1 MKKRGLFA
9 ILFGMAVLS
18 FGLFNSCDI
27 DIGLGSAVDVE
38 PPTLFIEN
46 PPASKIIRDA
56 FPING
61 TYKDDGT
68 ISAITVEL
76 TNTETQVKYPK
87 IDGTWGKENTW
98 SATVDP
104 IKLKIPDG
112 KYEATITISDNGGH
126 HSTSTRSFIIDNTAP
141 VVVLSR
147 PASDASETD
156 LNKIESYGQ
165 YLTLEGQAAD
175 DNDIE
180 KIVIKFYSKDD
191 PDKAPIIKEIT
202 SIPPTIS
209 LDVAKFLDENDP
221 TYTDLYGTD
230 KNAGE
235 KYYYCTISAFDGA
248 KRYPAKGDEKA
259 DDDYGNEE
267 SSYILWTDW
276 EKFQSEYSKTT
287 GSSSKIK
294 LPELYSIK
302 AGKSETTQERSV
314 SEKTLISD
322 FFEKAIS
329 RGSFKLNPLNNPSY
343 SISGLDIG
351 LANDVE
357 NERPLTVQLSKGLDG
372 LSLDTDNMKVYLI
385 PLTIEDDGTETRGKK
400 IYPQQ
405 STYEKK
411 GDGQFITVIQ
421 KDNVKDSDGNDTSL
435 VYGTTY
441 VIGVDGEDIEGNK
454 IVPSFDGKE
463 FFIRFKAKNVAPG
476 LTIDE
481 PVASTSYLKKGD
493 KLLIKGT
500 TSVPDGYP
508 TVSITCKKGAETT
521 ATTIYTHKVKESD
534 KLKVEGGLIYY
545 NWQFEVPT
553 SGSANEFF
561 FDQGDENSDDDASD
575 QYVFDITSDLD
586 NMPTSRTKTIIYDL
600 YGPTISIDT
609 MLPTAEK
616 YNALGEKQAGD
627 YLNGDVTMKVAI
639 LDDYDSVN
647 TEIKDSN
654 NDKRPYFIITDETGT
669 PISFRVGSESVKS
682 IKHYITTPAKQQ
694 FKIKT
699 EDIASGTDIKNIK
712 VQIFAEDR
720 AGNKGVDIDDKTKTY
735 YERSYTVDQ
744 STDIPWI
751 LPKNSATTDLTYTKD
766 QAQDLSNTEVN
777 VYFANQTV
785 MYKMIDDDGLAY
797 AKYQVISESKNGTNE
812 TKKEGTIDTKGA
824 SEYQLDVTMPDE
836 PGTYKVY
843 LETKDINTLDGTG
856 SEPKTT
862 SKTFYIR
869 ITASAPTIQEITL
882 LSTIFK
888 GSDVIT
894 PAVNIKSDQL
904 PFVLQ
909 RVVKDAAGNEIE
921 ALTKTFDKNTEGYSE
936 LGNQNPNVTDSITI
950 SDGISET
957 STYKSGDYKVI
968 YKVKDKNSR
977 WSEEYEKDFTV
988 DLIPPVISEVKVAD
1002 VLYVPA
1008 TWNNSKTLALQVQAS
1023 DEHIS
1028 TVEYSLN
1035 NSTYTALSHEN
1046 AASAYTGT
1054 AVFNN
1059 EGATNTLYI
1068 RAKDTAGNITYFDGT
1083 TADGTQTLSSVNV
1096 KIDTSV
1102 PNLSAKFFQK
1112 GTETPVAKENSIY
1125 VKDNTKL
1132 TVYGNYEDALSGAAE
1147 LSLTLPA
1154 INESA
1159 PTVKYST
1166 TAIGDT
1172 VASIP
1177 AATEYKLYSEI
1188 ADKASIKSWK
1198 AEFTPKASG
1207 EFYIQGSDLVST
1219 ENKNTT
1225 AKNKVFDI
1233 NYDKDSPEFEL
1244 SIFKGSDGK
1253 EVYYN
1258 STKKK
1263 YYVNNTNK
1271 TFELTGTSS
1280 DNIGVES
1287 VTLKI
1292 SENGTTNQL
1301 NPSRATDSTLGRW
1314 KFTGIN
1320 MQTWTGTGATAVI
1333 TVTDKAGNSDS
1344 LTLDIVFD
1352 TTKPVATHNTDDS
1365 GKDLYFRIGDY
1376 KNDGGDPDVGGKYS
1390 SGTYANSTS
1399 LLVRGNFDDEE
1410 NGSGINQYYY
1420 RVYSSAPTKVGDDL
1434 ISDVVTDNT
1443 KAIFNPSAP
1452 ETKSVDFN
1460 VNSTNK
1466 ATWDAI
1472 IADVENNT
1480 DQVIDVGPKS
1490 GTDYYQYRRNIVTN
1504 YKTTISSLSEGTN
1517 YVVIVAEDNAG
1528 NRNVDT
1534 VTYSLN
1540 VDTTVPK
1547 VTKIEG
1553 DSTTINTNVT
1563 LTVTME
1569 EEHPDTPE
1577 VVIKKDGI
1585 ALTQKA
1591 TVSTPTLTADGSKYT
1606 SSVTIPFSSTAI
1618 LDGTYTIEVRA
1629 KDKAKN
1635 LSDPVT
1641 KTIIKDTTEPV
1652 IEITK
1657 PDGESSTYIKDN
1669 NYKFEG
1675 KITELNEIGTA
1686 TAALYKVGETT
1697 AKQTATLTPKRTNG
1711 SDTEWTWSWQVYGLE
1726 ASDYFVKINA
1736 QDLAGN
1742 SAVEQPSD
1750 PIKLDNTAPIVK
1762 VTATG
1767 LKDTDYHTATTLT
1780 SKATYY
1786 AGQSYEITVEVDD
1799 VNFDYDDE
1807 ICVSE
1812 NTVTSKKGTT
1822 ANTDFSVSKVSAK
1835 SFKITPTYNSTD
1847 INGDGTY
1854 EFTIS
1859 VKDKAGNESDPVII
1873 KVQRDIT
1880 PPEVKIQSPSE
1891 PEDGKINVIKGES
1904 YSFRISAKDG
1914 SGVGVANL
1922 AYAFS
1927 QKSDVPLDTEWVPD
1941 NEFTDGEKII
1951 EMLLKSTKT
1960 PESGKLCEGNW
1971 YLYAKSADKSGNA
1984 TTTLAKRA
1992 FSVDL
1997 NNPSIS
2003 VEGLVKDKTNILSDE
2018 VGEAGYEL
2026 KATVSDTNAVAT
2038 SDELIVKVD
2047 NEQIYKTNEGKWI
2060 IANGDDDGELKAN
2073 NSIKVELIAT
2083 DIVGNKTIETYYLYN
2098 DTLKPT
2104 LEITA
2109 PVEAEAVGSPTSSAI
2124 TIKGTA
2130 SDDGYGVEK
2139 VEYVLYSGDVD
2150 ETTQNPSIIKSGNE
2164 EVNSTNFPLEKKG
2177 EQWKIAASTGMPLG
2191 DDEGQMTL
2199 AVTVTENKNDTHG
2212 GRTTTV
2218 YRPFYFDKANPNL
2231 DENGIGPAGKTTNG
2245 GTEKKFSLSGTS
2257 SDSNALESVTIKWKV
2272 DNKDKSIT
2280 LTPTEAQKKSMSWS
2294 QEFVVGKTNNTAENY
2309 VADGTNEFTIIA
2321 KDISGKEK
2329 QLTRTVIV
2337 DTVAPTCGT
2346 LSITSTGKPVGTGDT
2361 AKTWYKTSFIDI
2373 KLENVK
2379 DEGGTG
2385 ISKVEYTTES
2395 GTNAKWYPMSG
2406 SGTTYTAT
2414 VNCTSQGKNTIRVK
2428 VTDAAGTTGNEKDA
2442 GTLTAYIDT
2451 NAPTLG
2457 TSRVKYLKNS
2467 FEPVSELLL
2476 NGKESYQ
2483 LQITA
2488 SDAGDNTAA
2497 NNSGVA
2503 SVTYFYEEEDNNIV
2517 VSSPDD
2523 DGYWVIEVPVGI
2535 DPEEAAEEETEP
2547 VNGINKYD
2555 SSRTNA
2561 IYAIIK
2567 DIAGNEV
2574 KERILT
2580 VTKDTAKPSVDFK
2593 SVTTPGS
2600 TTKVN
2605 GVDVDDVNGTIT
2617 ISGSASDTNK
2627 LDTVVLKYQKAGATT
2642 WTDLVQKSDST
2653 ANNWTAE
2660 LNTSGLENNTKYTL
2674 KAIATDAAGNT
2685 KEVTKDIYVNQD
2697 TDRPVINL
2705 TNIDLNVATFG
2716 NNEIYGNVSDDDGLP
2731 ASVSY
2736 YIGNSEP
2743 DENTTWIPPAE
2754 KSNFTYTNGSFKLK
2768 LDDGSQNIWFKVND
2782 GTNDFV
2788 SSSET
2793 SYTNETSKKIL
2804 KSVKVVDSQSHQFGY
2819 LPESGKDITASVIN
2833 TTIDT
2838 TQPFITKLEWA
2849 YPVTTGTPEWKSI
2862 NSKATAGGTGSKTN
2876 INIHVYAYDINGV
2889 DTVKLMVPKNASDKS
2904 TVSGYS
2910 TAEEDADENYYIYNF
2925 TEKKTST
2932 YKDED
2937 SNITYIEWTSAISAT
2952 GMESGIRECK
2962 LEVFDGEKTTKETVS
2977 LTIDNTP
2984 ADFEITNY
2992 TDNQTVYGIKD
3003 IEVQG
3008 MVTANDMAYVYYYL
3022 TKGTV
3027 TSADEAIAEI
3037 GNNWKTIK
3045 FENSKLNSVIKFDG
3059 DTNATDVTH
3068 ELRLRDWLA
3077 TLYEIDDIDNHNDT
3091 ETLKLW
3097 TYAVDTMENS
3107 SELRSL
3113 SLNVIPNGDKPV
3125 VKITYPDEGLK
3136 LGGTIRFA
3144 GETTIETSTVDK
3156 VYAQILVP
3164 EATAS
3169 NWESKL
3175 NDWLTKHNSAYA
3187 AGGSEQVYTVVDIDT
3202 NTRGIAV
3209 SGTPT
3214 SWNFAINSRGELEED
3229 VEANEEPPSFTLNF
3243 IAKSASGKLSDIAS
3257 RTIQIDKNAPSIGVD
3272 IPLQLV
3278 KFNSLAETVPDI
3290 FADSNISA
3298 RVTYTE
3304 DMWISGEWYLIGDV
3318 KDSNGV
3324 KELTWKDGTGTTA
3337 TTYTLVER
3345 DDTRNTGTIKTVT
3358 NTMVK
3363 KSTQHSTPVENSDP
3377 IVAYD
3382 YKFAIKIGSTS
3393 GFGTISYAI
3402 SAVDATA
3409 QNNRVDR
3416 TIKVNYD
3423 CTAPAFKATVS
3434 SADDA
3439 AELSATGNKVQN
3451 SSGMYSVYGTFD
3463 EEGKQSGFA
3472 RIAMYFTRT
3481 IGSTTNVIDPMVA
3494 KGTTNKKDN
3503 YYAISNTELSLGAD
3517 GIYWKA
3523 LSGGSTADNKITIS
3537 NIPAW
3542 VRKGGICKVD
3552 GVIYKIKT
3560 VTTSDLTVDGTL
3572 TTGSGKTVYVTP
3584 ALVIDN
3590 LSSESKKQGQTYN
3603 GLYNKD
3609 AEDTNVI
3616 SGGDGD
3622 WLIEGVS
3629 QQSSSYPWTA
3639 SLNSQNMLD
3648 GPVTIHFVAFD
3659 KAGNATEKSYSGNV
3673 ANNAPRLAGVTVWT
3687 DYNGNGKG
3695 WRNTGDH
3702 AADYEDETKSRY
3714 YSRVRPTIAGKAT
3727 DRSNAVTSRLIV
3739 SGNQNDAEGIAAA
3752 SSTAFMKVTDTV
3764 KFIPEIVGGNGALY
3778 YEYKIGKQSAFTVDT
3793 TTKEIT
3799 KFEESTTAGSKT
3811 KKSSAKAAITKDDG
3825 TTSVSGTDDGQDVP
3839 TATDSNSVTYV
3850 NGNTDSVITFDG
3862 ATILGALDNST
3873 SDDPTWFDVV
3883 ISDSTEGDTKLSC
3896 EMQIA
3901 LQINYTDETSPVVKI
3916 RPFYWNSKT
3925 NNSVIWATNGNPEGH
3940 IELEG
3945 DLPTSFA
3952 AETGVN
3958 DRDPKVSGKIKLEG
3972 YAYDDIKLKE
3982 LYVKFDNHTKLNA
3995 DNFKVADYT
4004 PSQQTKW
4011 TAVTHNTNDGWDFSA
4026 EDVYCNGN
4034 GHLVHWTLT
4043 IDTAARTTVAATDQA
4058 VVVYAK
4064 DDRGGHD
4071 SVHGSTT
4078 AQTSLTTN
4086 RWGDVKTDE
4095 NAWTNYYEDFYY
4107 NTKVSDSTPDTALV
4121 YKGPDSYIWKNV
4133 KDQGNAKTIYYT
4145 DFYCGTNATDTTSD
4159 NTVVYKDTLSYRYQ
4173 MDIVPYVTEI
4183 VTHLSPYSVSN
4194 PSVYARTA
4202 LGNYPVYEG
4211 ETIQFKGFN
4220 IGNNVAKVTVPGM
4233 NETTLTNGTV
4243 NNESGQP
4250 NTITLTTGTGRGARS
4265 GNITLKVNNISAL
4278 NNTNNDDA
4286 KGKYSGA
4293 ISDLNYANGYNRQPN
4308 GINNNILND
4317 DISLDVWQFLNAV
4330 EPRNGKSDNPTM
4342 KISSKGRIGI
4352 SFSNA
4357 VVYFSAPFI
4366 DFKDAQALNN
4376 IKSQTAIAQNYGWF
4390 TNNTFCFD
4398 PYGYPYAAAQ
4408 SPDTDN
4414 SVGAAYLQLFSR
4426 KAGKPID
4433 GYWDANSYVWR
4444 DGMGLNENYQK
4455 IPNSSRIEAICIP
4468 INKDEND
4475 WTTDIDRTQSI
4486 AMTATMPNPSAAPS
4500 ATNKVTIH
4508 MAYWD
4513 NLTKQIRY
4521 RQGKVGENPGDFGY
4535 TGSVTSNGSGR
4546 DKYYTGGTA
4555 NDSMLDVQGCLSG
4568 GDLEGDRYEH
4578 CYDSV
4583 SSNSNNR
4590 VSGQHIYRVA
4600 GTSLGSDYADAYQ
4613 VTTAKQGGKYVD
4625 IGVLPTTA
4633 TSEKPTVV
4641 LCWYDGQAKRLVVSY
4656 DTPSDDDTAKQ
4667 NGMHTGNWQ
4676 TNAQYIGTKGGM
4688 YCRMAIDGD
4697 DGIHIAH
4704 YDYLGADLLYTY
4716 IPSVNSVPQIS
4727 SATTYVIDSY
4737 LSVGTWCTIDVAKEL
4752 KAGSTTEYNYVPQ
4765 IGYFAPASE
4774 DSTAAARIAKAA
4786 KFDANGRPL
4795 FAGVENDKF
4804 TGAWEISIIPT
4815 QSIPIIDRVN
4825 VGMYKDTDG
4834 VLQAIPKKANNATDR
4849 ISVST
4854 VSKPGYPVSDS
4865 TTVYGNGTTNPA
4877 VVYCLDDGPVE
4888 LAQKK

>member
-1 MKKRGLFA
+1 MKKRGLLA
-9 ILFGMAVLS
+9 LLFGMAVMS
-18 FGLFNSCDI
+18 FTILNSCDI
-27 DIGLGSAVDVE
+27 DIGLGSAVDTE
-38 PPTLFIEN
+38 PPTLTIEN

-56 FPING
+56 FPICG
-61 TYKDDGT
+61 TFSDDGS
-68 ISAITVEL
+68 ISAITVVL
-76 TNTETQVKYPK
+76 TNTETQQEYPK

-98 SATVDP
+98 SAVVDP
-104 IKLKIPDG
+104 VKSKIPDG
-112 KYEATITISDNGGH
+112 KYEAKITISDNGGH
-126 HSTSTRSFIIDNTAP
+126 HSVSTRSFVIDNTAP
-141 VVVLSR
+141 VVILSR
-147 PASDASETD
+147 PASAENESDT
-156 LNKIESYGQ
+156 NKIESYGQ
-165 YLTLEGQAAD
+165 YITLEGQAAD
-175 DNDIE
+175 DNEIE
-180 KIVIKFYSKDD
+180 KIVIKFYSKAD
-191 PDKAPIIKEIT
+191 PDKAPIVKEIT

-209 LDVAKFLDENDP
+209 LDVAKFMDENDS
-221 TYTDLYGTD
+221 TYTDLYGEAKD
-230 KNAGE
+230 AGE
-235 KYYYCTISAFDGA
+235 KEYYCTISAFDGA

-267 SSYILWTDW
+267 STYILWTDW
-276 EKFQSEYSKTT
+276 EKFQKDYSNTT
-287 GSSSKIK
+287 GSTSKIK
-294 LPELYSIK
+294 VPDLYSIK
-302 AGKSETTQERSV
+302 AGKSTGTQERSV

-322 FFEKAIS
+322 FFHKAIS
-329 RGSFKLNPLNNPSY
+329 RGIFKLNPLNNPSY

-351 LANDVE
+351 VANDVE
-357 NERPLTVQLSKGLDG
+357 NERSLTIQLSKGLDG
-372 LSLDTDNMKVYLI
+372 ISLDSDNMKVYLI
-385 PLTIEDDGTETRGKK
+385 PITIEDDGTETRGNK

-405 STYEKK
+405 SKYERK
-411 GDGQFITVIQ
+411 GDGQFLTVIQ
-421 KDNVKDSDGNDTSL
+421 KDNVKDADGKDTSL

-441 VIGVDGEDIEGNK
+441 VIGVDGADTENNK

-481 PVASTSYLKKGD
+481 PLASTSYLKKGD
-493 KLLIKGT
+493 TLLIKGT

-508 TVSITCKKGAETT
+508 TVSITCKKGEETIGK
-521 ATTIYTHKVKESD
+521 TIYTHKVKDSD
-534 KLKVEGGLIYY
+534 KQKIEGGLIYY
-545 NWQFEVPT
+545 NWEFEVPT
-553 SGSANEFF
+553 SGTADEFF
-561 FDQGDENSDDDASD
+561 FDQGDPDSEEDASD

-586 NMPTSRTKTIIYDL
+586 SMPTSRTKTIIYDL

-616 YNALGEKQAGD
+616 YNALGDKQAGD
-627 YLNGDVTMKVAI
+627 YLNGDVTMKVSI

-647 TEIKDSN
+647 TDIKDSN
-654 NDKRPYFIITDETGT
+654 NDKRPYYIITDENETEI
-669 PISFRVGSESVKS
+669 PFRVGTESVKS

-699 EDIASGTDIKNIK
+699 EDIASGTDVKNIK
-712 VQIFAEDR
+712 VKIFAEDR
-720 AGNKGVDIDDKTKTY
+720 AGNKGVDIDDRTKKY

-751 LPKNSATTDLTYTKD
+751 LPKNSATTDLTYTKE

-797 AKYQVISESKNGTNE
+797 AKYQVTKVTDDSEVKA
-812 TKKEGTIDTKGA
+812 GTIDTKGA
-824 SEYQLDVTMPDE
+824 SEYQLEVTMPDV

-843 LETKDINTLDGTG
+843 LETKDTNTLVDTG

-862 SKTFYIR
+862 SKSFYIR
-869 ITASAPTIQEITL
+869 VTAAAPTIQEITL

-888 GSDVIT
+888 GSDLIT
-894 PAVNIKSDQL
+894 PTIKISSDQV

-909 RVVKDAAGNEIE
+909 RIVKDADGNEIT
-921 ALTKTFDKNTEGYSE
+921 ALSKTIDKNEKSVLETESPE
-936 LGNQNPNVTDSITI
+936 VVDSILI
-950 SDGISET
+950 SDGISST
-957 STYKSGDYKVI
+957 STYKSGNYTI
-968 YKVKDKNSR
+968 YYKVKDKNSR
-977 WSEEYEKDFTV
+977 WSEEYKKNFTV

-1002 VLYVPA
+1002 VLYAGA

-1083 TADGTQTLSSVNV
+1083 TAGGTQTLSSVNV

-1147 LSLTLPA
+1147 LSLTLPS

-1320 MQTWTGTGATAVI
+1320 MQSWTGTGATAVI

-1344 LTLDIVFD
+1344 TTLNIVFD

-1376 KNDGGDPDVGGKYS
+1376 KNDGGDLDVGGKYS
-1390 SGTYANSTS
+1390 SGTFANSTS
-1399 LLVRGNFDDEE
+1399 LLVRGNFADEE

-1420 RVYSSAPTKVGDDL
+1420 RVYSSAPTKVGDEL
-1434 ISDVVTDNT
+1434 ISDVVDSNT
-1443 KAIFNPSAP
+1443 KGTFKPSDAP
-1452 ETKSVDFN
+1452 ETKRVDFN
-1460 VNSTNK
+1460 VTSTNK

-1472 IADVENNT
+1472 IDDAENNT
-1480 DQVIDVGPKS
+1480 EQVIYVGPKS
-1490 GTDYYQYRRNIVTN
+1490 GTTYYQYRRKIVTN

-1553 DSTTINTNVT
+1553 DSITINTDVV

-1569 EEHPDTPE
+1569 DGHLDSPE
-1577 VVIKKDGI
+1577 VVIKKGETEI
-1585 ALTQKA
+1585 AQKA
-1591 TVSTPTLTADGSKYT
+1591 TVGTVTASGTCDI
-1606 SSVTIPFSSTAI
+1606 TIPFSSSEI
-1618 LDGTYTIEVRA
+1618 PEGTYTIEVRA
-1629 KDKAKN
+1629 KDEARN
-1635 LSDPVT
+1635 LSDPAT
-1641 KTIIKDTTEPV
+1641 KTIIKDTTPPV

-1657 PDGESSTYIKDN
+1657 PAGESSTYIKDN

-1686 TAALYKVGETT
+1686 TADLYKVGETT

-1711 SDTEWTWSWQVYGLE
+1711 SNTEWTWSWQVYGLE

-1767 LKDTDYHTATTLT
+1767 LKDTDYQTATTLT

-1927 QKSDVPLDTEWVPD
+1927 QNSDAPADNEWVSD
-1941 NEFTDGEKII
+1941 NKFTDGEKII
-1951 EMLLKSTKT
+1951 EMPLV
-1960 PESGKLCEGNW
+1960 SGKIDTTDEDGNPALHEGNW

-1984 TTTLAKRA
+1984 TTTLAKRE
-1992 FSVDL
+1992 FTVDL

-2038 SDELIVKVD
+2038 SNKLVVKVD
-2047 NEQIYKTNEGKWI
+2047 EKQISENSGKWI
-2060 IANGDDDGELKAN
+2060 IKNGELKAN

-2083 DIVGNKTIETYYLYN
+2083 DIVGNKTTETYYLYN
-2098 DTLKPT
+2098 DTLAPT
-2104 LEITA
+2104 LEVTA

-2150 ETTQNPSIIKSGNE
+2150 KNTPNPSIIKSDNK

-2199 AVTVTENKNDTHG
+2199 AVTVTENKNGTHG

-2218 YRPFYFDKANPNL
+2218 YRPFYYDKANPNL

-2294 QEFVVGKTNNTAENY
+2294 QDFAVGLSNQSKTNY

-2346 LSITSTGKPVGTGDT
+2346 LSITSTGKTVGTGTD
-2361 AKTWYKTSFIDI
+2361 AKTWYNTSFINI
-2373 KLENVK
+2373 QLENVK
-2379 DEGGTG
+2379 DENGTG
-2385 ISKVEYTTES
+2385 ISKVEYTTETGDS
-2395 GTNAKWYPMSG
+2395 AKWYPMSG

-2414 VNCTSQGKNTIRVK
+2414 VNCTSQGLNSIRVK
-2428 VTDAAGTTGNEKDA
+2428 VTDAAGTTGNETAA
-2442 GTLTAYIDT
+2442 GTKDVYIDT

-2457 TSRVKYLKNS
+2457 TSKVKYLTGD
-2467 FEPVSELLL
+2467 FAAVSELLI
-2476 NGKESYQ
+2476 NGKNSYQ
-2483 LQITA
+2483 LQIEA
-2488 SDAGDNTAA
+2488 SDAA

-2503 SVTYFYEEEDNNIV
+2503 SVTYFYGNDSNNIPV
-2517 VSSPDD
+2517 TTPDAN
-2523 DGYWVIEVPVGI
+2523 GKWNITVPVG
-2535 DPEEAAEEETEP
+2535 DDTVNPP

-2555 SSRTNA
+2555 STKTNA

-2567 DIAGNEV
+2567 DNAGNEV

-2580 VTKDTAKPSVDFK
+2580 VTKDTTPPSVEFK

-2600 TTKVN
+2600 KTKVN

-2627 LDTVVLKYQKAGATT
+2627 LDTVVLKYQKAGDGDTT

-2660 LNTSGLENNTKYTL
+2660 LNTSGLDNNKKYTL

-2697 TDRPVINL
+2697 TDRPVITL
-2705 TNIDLNVATFG
+2705 TNIDLTVATFG
-2716 NNEIYGNVSDDDGLP
+2716 NNEIYGNVSDDDGVP
-2731 ASVSY
+2731 ASISY
-2736 YIGNSEP
+2736 YIGNDEP
-2743 DENTTWIPPAE
+2743 DKNTTWTPPAAN
-2754 KSNFTYTNGSFKLK
+2754 SNFTYTSGSFKLK
-2768 LDDGSQNIWFKVND
+2768 LADGSQKIWFKVND

-2793 SYTNETSKKIL
+2793 SYTNETSEKIL
-2804 KSVKVVDSQSHQFGY
+2804 KSVKVVDSQSNEFGY
-2819 LPESGKDITASVIN
+2819 LPKSGETSITASVIN
-2833 TTIDT
+2833 TTVDT
-2838 TQPFITKLEWA
+2838 TAPYITKLEWA
-2849 YPVTTGTPEWKSI
+2849 YPEATGTPVWQSI
-2862 NSKATAGGTGSKTN
+2862 NSKPTAGGTGSKTN

-2889 DTVKLMVPKNASDKS
+2889 DTVKLMVPKNSSDKS

-2910 TAEEDADENYYIYNF
+2910 TKEEDLDEKYYIYNF
-2925 TEKKTST
+2925 TKDETST
-2932 YKDED
+2932 YDDED
-2937 SNITYIEWTSAISAT
+2937 SNITYIKWTSPAIIAT

-2962 LEVFDGEKTTKETVS
+2962 LQVFDGEKTTQETVS
-2977 LTIDNTP
+2977 LTIDNSP

-2992 TDNQTVYGIKD
+2992 ADNQTVYGIKD

-3008 MVTANDMAYVYYYL
+3008 MVTANDMAHVYYCL
-3022 TKGTV
+3022 TKGDIT
-3027 TSADEAIAEI
+3027 TAPAA
-3037 GNNWKTIK
+3037 GNSWKTIK
-3045 FENSKLNSVIKFDG
+3045 FENSRLNSVIKFDG

-3068 ELRLRDWLA
+3068 EIRLRDWLK

-3091 ETLKLW
+3091 EKLKLW
-3097 TYAVDTMENS
+3097 TYVVDTMENS
-3107 SELRSL
+3107 SEPKALT
-3113 SLNVIPNGDKPV
+3113 LNVIPNGDKPV
-3125 VKITYPDEGLK
+3125 VKIIYPGEGLK
-3136 LGGTIRFA
+3136 LGGTIRFS
-3144 GETTIETSTVDK
+3144 GETTIETSSVDK
-3156 VYAQILVP
+3156 VYAQIIVP
-3164 EATAS
+3164 DSIDNS
-3169 NWESKL
+3169 NDDWVTKL
-3175 NDWLTKHNSAYA
+3175 DKLISDAKNKST
-3187 AGGSEQVYTVVDIDT
+3187 GSEPYYKVVNIDS
-3202 NTRGIAV
+3202 NTKGIEV

-3214 SWNFAINSRGELEED
+3214 SWNFAINSHHELEKD
-3229 VEANEEPPSFTLNF
+3229 NATPNYTVNF
-3243 IAKSASGKLSDIAS
+3243 IAKSATNKLSDTMT
-3257 RTIQIDKNAPSIGVD
+3257 RTIQIDKNAPSLGD
-3272 IPLQLV
+3272 LQLV
-3278 KFNSLAETVPDI
+3278 KLKDESADNK
-3290 FADSNISA
+3290 FADINIDK
-3298 RVTYTE
+3298 RIPYTE
-3304 DMWISGEWYLIGDV
+3304 DMWISGQWYLLGSVTDG
-3318 KDSNGV
+3318 NGV
-3324 KELTWKDGTGTTA
+3324 QELLWHDGSTSH
-3337 TTYTLVER
+3337 TLVEGNN
-3345 DDTRNTGTIKTVT
+3345 TTNTGTIKDSAK
-3358 NTMVK
+3358 VK
-3363 KSTQHSTPVENSDP
+3363 TLGAAHSTDYPDP
-3377 IVAYD
+3377 EYPDDETKKITITAYD
-3382 YKFAIKIGSTS
+3382 YEFFIPIGATS
-3393 GFGTISYAI
+3393 GYGAISYSL
-3402 SAVDATA
+3402 SAVDAT
-3409 QNNRVDR
+3409 NERNSVSR

-3423 CTAPAFKATVS
+3423 CTAPEFKATVS
-3434 SADDA
+3434 SSDDA
-3439 AELSATGNKVQN
+3439 AELSATGNKIQN

-3609 AEDTNVI
+3609 ADDTTVI

-3629 QQSSSYPWTA
+3629 QQGSSYPWTA

-3714 YSRVRPTIAGKAT
+3714 YSRVHPTIAGKAT
-3727 DRSNAVTSRLIV
+3727 DRSNDVTSKLIV

-3764 KFIPEIVGGNGALY
+3764 KFIPEIVGGNGALN
-3778 YEYKIGKQSAFTVDT
+3778 YEYKIGKKAAFTVNA
-3793 TTKEIT
+3793 TTKEVT
-3799 KFEESTTAGSKT
+3799 GFTPNTTAGSKAMQ
-3811 KKSSAKAAITKDDG
+3811 SSDKAAITKDDG
-3825 TTSVSGTDDGQDVP
+3825 TAVSGTDDGQDVP

-3901 LQINYTDETSPVVKI
+3901 LQINYKDETPPDVKI
-3916 RPFYWNSKT
+3916 RPFYWNGLSD
-3925 NNSVIWATNGNPEGH
+3925 NSVYTTRTSVTSVADLEGH
-3940 IELEG
+3940 IELED
-3945 DLPTSFA
+3945 DLPNTFKDDD
-3952 AETGVN
+3952 ETIGID
-3958 DRDPKVSGKIKLEG
+3958 DRDPKVSGKIKVEG

-3982 LYVKFDNHTKLNA
+3982 IWVQFAGHSKLNTA
-3995 DNFKVADYT
+3995 KKVASYT
-4004 PSQQTKW
+4004 PSATTKW
-4011 TAVTHNTNDGWDFSA
+4011 SVPTGTSHVLGTDGWDFTA
-4026 EDVYCNGN
+4026 QDVYCNSN
-4034 GHLVHWTLT
+4034 GHMVYWRLIL
-4043 IDTAARTTVAATDQA
+4043 DTEKLDNIVGLDKAL
-4058 VVVYAK
+4058 VVYAD
-4064 DDRGGHD
+4064 DDRGTVDMTHTGTTQTDFDYYHWSEVKD
-4071 SVHGSTT
+4071 ENNASTT
-4078 AQTSLTTN
+4078 
-4086 RWGDVKTDE
+4086 
-4095 NAWTNYYEDFYY
+4095 
-4107 NTKVSDSTPDTALV
+4107 
-4121 YKGPDSYIWKNV
+4121 
-4133 KDQGNAKTIYYT
+4133 YYT
-4145 DFYCGTNATDTTSD
+4145 DFYCFTPVTNLTSD
-4159 NTVVYKDTLSYRYQ
+4159 STIVYKKSDLEKMSYYYK
-4173 MDIVPYVTEI
+4173 MDVVPYITGVQTRLAKMNRPNPTIYSRTARGHYPIASDETATGSVTLEGFNLSTSGTVDISSEI
-4183 VTHLSPYSVSN
+4183 GSKNSGPYS
-4194 PSVYARTA
+4194 Y
-4202 LGNYPVYEG
+4202 
-4211 ETIQFKGFN
+4211 
-4220 IGNNVAKVTVPGM
+4220 TVG
-4233 NETTLTNGTV
+4233 
-4243 NNESGQP
+4243 
-4250 NTITLTTGTGRGARS
+4250 TGTDAVES
-4265 GNITLKVNNISAL
+4265 FNNKNNNDACGSYILSTDPADEKSNAL
-4278 NNTNNDDA
+4278 NQ
-4286 KGKYSGA
+4286 
-4293 ISDLNYANGYNRQPN
+4293 YNRQPN
-4308 GINNNILND
+4308 TTTNLKLTDDVYFDMWEINNRA
-4317 DISLDVWQFLNAV
+4317 AV
-4330 EPRNGKSDNPTM
+4330 SKGALKEPMM
-4342 KISSKGRIGI
+4342 KINPKNNMVGFGFVNDIDSVSFPTDTLSYTIMQKNNKDYVGTTFAYDSNGHAHTISIGL
-4352 SFSNA
+4352 
-4357 VVYFSAPFI
+4357 
-4366 DFKDAQALNN
+4366 DAQAHTGIAGRMNYIN
-4376 IKSQTAIAQNYGWF
+4376 SRWVTGSSGGVRQWDKRYAIALESIGIPAGVSVKGHIIPYTEGSSLGRIDIERFPNPAITIANHT
-4390 TNNTFCFD
+4390 TNNTDVPTVYIMYYDAEHDQIRFR
-4398 PYGYPYAAAQ
+4398 YGEVTNTGANRTNTQYGLLNDSKCEYYIH
-4408 SPDTDN
+4408 S
-4414 SVGAAYLQLFSR
+4414 SVNNPTNNGNNNKQ
-4426 KAGKPID
+4426 
-4433 GYWDANSYVWR
+4433 
-4444 DGMGLNENYQK
+4444 
-4455 IPNSSRIEAICIP
+4455 IPNADNNTNTGNDYNNHGMFEASKDYYALVAGNYYKQRNDGKTGNVTEGANP
-4468 INKDEND
+4468 IISTGNKGSKYYAMDVYAGNAIEND
-4475 WTTDIDRTQSI
+4475 KVVMIWYDN
-4486 AMTATMPNPSAAPS
+4486 TA
-4500 ATNKVTIH
+4500 NKL
-4508 MAYWD
+4508 MYMYRE
-4513 NLTKQIRY
+4513 NLTAAGDNTDASVNGVTGKWSKPKAIFEKMLQDCTIKVDP
-4521 RQGKVGENPGDFGY
+4521 QG
-4535 TGSVTSNGSGR
+4535 
-4546 DKYYTGGTA
+4546 
-4555 NDSMLDVQGCLSG
+4555 
-4568 GDLEGDRYEH
+4568 
-4578 CYDSV
+4578 
-4583 SSNSNNR
+4583 
-4590 VSGQHIYRVA
+4590 
-4600 GTSLGSDYADAYQ
+4600 
-4613 VTTAKQGGKYVD
+4613 
-4625 IGVLPTTA
+4625 
-4633 TSEKPTVV
+4633 
-4641 LCWYDGQAKRLVVSY
+4641 
-4656 DTPSDDDTAKQ
+4656 
-4667 NGMHTGNWQ
+4667 
-4676 TNAQYIGTKGGM
+4676 
-4688 YCRMAIDGD
+4688 
-4697 DGIHIAH
+4697 GIHIAA
-4704 YDYLGADLLYTY
+4704 YDQTDADLLYAYLPTY
-4716 IPSVNSVPQIS
+4716 NHLDTEGNKPYTSIVDAYSQVGKYI
-4727 SATTYVIDSY
+4727 VIDTVLDGTGTKVIPYISY
-4737 LSVGTWCTIDVAKEL
+4737 FTEGMSSLPKLAFIPEGIDKTSDATR
-4752 KAGSTTEYNYVPQ
+4752 KASIKDGSDSTTN
-4765 IGYFAPASE
+4765 I
-4774 DSTAAARIAKAA
+4774 
-4786 KFDANGRPL
+4786 
-4795 FAGVENDKF
+4795 F
-4804 TGAWEISIIPT
+4804 TGAWEVTLLPTKSPLQQYKVCVGAFRDENSKTTKPDAKDGTTPTVTNGVIYPNGITDLVVGYSI
-4815 QSIPIIDRVN
+4815 RE
-4825 VGMYKDTDG
+4825 
-4834 VLQAIPKKANNATDR
+4834 
-4849 ISVST
+4849 
-4854 VSKPGYPVSDS
+4854 
-4865 TTVYGNGTTNPA
+4865 NGTSYMETA
-4877 VVYCLDDGPVE
+4877 MR
-4888 LAQKK
+4888 K

>member
-1 MKKRGLFA
+1 MKKRGLLA
-9 ILFGMAVLS
+9 LLFGMAVMS
-18 FGLFNSCDI
+18 FTILNSCDI
-27 DIGLGSAVDVE
+27 DIGLGSAVDTE
-38 PPTLFIEN
+38 PPSLTIEN

-56 FPING
+56 FPICG
-61 TYKDDGT
+61 TFSDDGS
-68 ISAITVEL
+68 ISAITVVL
-76 TNTETQVKYPK
+76 TNTETQQEYPK

-98 SATVDP
+98 SAVVDP
-104 IKLKIPDG
+104 VKSKIPDG
-112 KYEATITISDNGGH
+112 KYEAKITISDNGGH
-126 HSTSTRSFIIDNTAP
+126 HSVSTRSFVIDNTAP
-141 VVVLSR
+141 VVILSR
-147 PASDASETD
+147 PASAENELDT
-156 LNKIESYGQ
+156 NKIESYGQ
-165 YLTLEGQAAD
+165 YITLEGQAAD
-175 DNDIE
+175 DNEIE
-180 KIVIKFYSKDD
+180 KIVIKFYSKAE
-191 PDKAPIIKEIT
+191 PDKAPIVKEIT

-209 LDVAKFLDENDP
+209 LDVAKFMDENDS
-221 TYTDLYGTD
+221 TYTDLYGEAKD
-230 KNAGE
+230 AGE
-235 KYYYCTISAFDGA
+235 KEYYCTISAFDGA

-267 SSYILWTDW
+267 STYILWTDW
-276 EKFQSEYSKTT
+276 EKFQKDYSNTT
-287 GSSSKIK
+287 GSTSKIK
-294 LPELYSIK
+294 VPDLYSIK
-302 AGKSETTQERSV
+302 AGKSTGTQERSV

-322 FFEKAIS
+322 FFHKAIS
-329 RGSFKLNPLNNPSY
+329 RGIFKLNPLNNPSY

-351 LANDVE
+351 VANDVE
-357 NERPLTVQLSKGLDG
+357 NERSLTIQLSKGLDG
-372 LSLDTDNMKVYLI
+372 ISLDTDNMKVYLI
-385 PLTIEDDGTETRGKK
+385 PITIEDDGTETRGNK

-405 STYEKK
+405 SKYERK
-411 GDGQFITVIQ
+411 GDGQFLTVIQ
-421 KDNVKDSDGNDTSL
+421 KDNVKDADGKDTSL

-441 VIGVDGEDIEGNK
+441 VIGVDGADTENNK

-481 PVASTSYLKKGD
+481 PLASTTYLKKGD
-493 KLLIKGT
+493 TLLIKGT

-508 TVSITCKKGAETT
+508 TVSITCKKGEETT
-521 ATTIYTHKVKESD
+521 GKTIYTHKVKDSD
-534 KLKVEGGLIYY
+534 KQKIEGGLIYY
-545 NWQFEVPT
+545 NWEFEVPT
-553 SGSANEFF
+553 SGTADEFF
-561 FDQGDENSDDDASD
+561 FDQGDPDSEEDASD

-586 NMPTSRTKTIIYDL
+586 SMPTSRTKTIIYDL

-616 YNALGEKQAGD
+616 YNALGDKQAGD
-627 YLNGDVTMKVAI
+627 YLNGDVTMKVSI

-647 TEIKDSN
+647 TDIKDSN
-654 NDKRPYFIITDETGT
+654 NDKRPYFIITDENETEI
-669 PISFRVGSESVKS
+669 PFRVGTESVKS

-699 EDIASGTDIKNIK
+699 EDIASGTDVKNIK
-712 VQIFAEDR
+712 VKIFAEDR
-720 AGNKGVDIDDKTKTY
+720 AGNKGVDIDNRTKKY

-751 LPKNSATTDLTYTKD
+751 LPKNAATTDLTYTKK

-797 AKYQVISESKNGTNE
+797 AKYQVTKVTDDSEVKA
-812 TKKEGTIDTKGA
+812 GTIDTKGA
-824 SEYQLDVTMPDE
+824 SEYQLEVTMPDV

-843 LETKDINTLDGTG
+843 LETKDTNTLVDTG

-862 SKTFYIR
+862 SKSFYIR
-869 ITASAPTIQEITL
+869 VTAAAPTIQEITL

-888 GSDVIT
+888 GSDLIT
-894 PAVNIKSDQL
+894 PTIKISSDQV

-909 RVVKDAAGNEIE
+909 RIVKDADGNEIT
-921 ALTKTFDKNTEGYSE
+921 ALAKTIDKNEKSVLETESPE
-936 LGNQNPNVTDSITI
+936 VVDSILI
-950 SDGISET
+950 SDGISST
-957 STYKSGDYKVI
+957 STYKSGNYTI
-968 YKVKDKNSR
+968 YYKVKDKNSR
-977 WSEEYEKDFTV
+977 WSEEYKKNFTV

-1002 VLYVPA
+1002 VLYAGA

-1035 NSTYTALSHEN
+1035 NSAYTALSHEN

-1083 TADGTQTLSSVNV
+1083 TAGGTQTLSSVNV

-1147 LSLTLPA
+1147 LSLTLPE
-1154 INESA
+1154 IKESA

-1233 NYDKDSPEFEL
+1233 NYDKASPEFEL

-1292 SENGTTNQL
+1292 TKNGTTTEL

-1320 MQTWTGTGATAVI
+1320 MQSWTGTGATAVI

-1344 LTLDIVFD
+1344 TTLDIVFD

-1376 KNDGGDPDVGGKYS
+1376 KNDGGDLDVGGKYS
-1390 SGTYANSTS
+1390 SGTFAKSTS
-1399 LLVRGNFDDEE
+1399 LLVRGNFADEE

-1420 RVYSSAPTKVGDDL
+1420 RVYSSAPTKVGDEL
-1434 ISDVVTDNT
+1434 ISDVVESNT
-1443 KAIFNPSAP
+1443 KGTFKPSNGP
-1452 ETKSVDFN
+1452 ETKRVDFN
-1460 VNSTNK
+1460 VTSTNK

-1472 IADVENNT
+1472 IDDAENNT
-1480 DQVIDVGPKS
+1480 EQVIYVGPKS
-1490 GTDYYQYRRNIVTN
+1490 GTTYYQYRRNIVTN

-1553 DSTTINTNVT
+1553 DSITINADVV

-1569 EEHPDTPE
+1569 DGHLDSPE
-1577 VVIKKDGI
+1577 VVIKKGETEI
-1585 ALTQKA
+1585 AQKA
-1591 TVSTPTLTADGSKYT
+1591 TVGTVTASGTCDI
-1606 SSVTIPFSSTAI
+1606 TIPFSSSEI
-1618 LDGTYTIEVRA
+1618 LEGTYTIEVRA
-1629 KDKAKN
+1629 KDEAKN
-1635 LSDPVT
+1635 LSDSST
-1641 KTIIKDTTEPV
+1641 KTIIKDTTPPV
-1652 IEITK
+1652 IQITK
-1657 PDGESSTYIKDN
+1657 PAGESTTYIKDN

-1742 SAVEQPSD
+1742 SAVEETSD

-1799 VNFDYDDE
+1799 VNFAHDYVD
-1807 ICVSE
+1807 SA
-1812 NTVTSKKGTT
+1812 SKKLYTIEAKNSAGETHDTT
-1822 ANTDFSVSKVSAK
+1822 FTGDANNKKKFTIK
-1835 SFKITPTYNSTD
+1835 PETYT
-1847 INGDGTY
+1847 DGTFTY
-1854 EFTIS
+1854 TIS

-1927 QKSDVPLDTEWVPD
+1927 QNSDAPADNEWVPD
-1941 NEFTDGEKII
+1941 NKFTDGEKII
-1951 EMLLKSTKT
+1951 EMPLKEGHTLATDETGK
-1960 PESGKLCEGNW
+1960 KLCEGNW

-1992 FSVDL
+1992 FTVDL

-2018 VGEAGYEL
+2018 VGDADHDGYDGYEL
-2026 KATVSDTNAVAT
+2026 KVTVSDTNDVAT
-2038 SDELIVKVD
+2038 SNKLVVKVD
-2047 NEQIYKTNEGKWI
+2047 EKQISETSGKWI
-2060 IANGDDDGELKAN
+2060 IAKGNTDGKLKEN

-2083 DIVGNKTIETYYLYN
+2083 DIVGNKTTETYYLYN

-2104 LEITA
+2104 LEIAA

-2150 ETTQNPSIIKSGNE
+2150 ETTQNPSIIKSDNK
-2164 EVNSTNFPLEKKG
+2164 EVNSINFPLEKKG

-2191 DDEGQMTL
+2191 AAEGQMTL
-2199 AVTVTENKNDTHG
+2199 AVTVTENRNDTHG

-2218 YRPFYFDKANPNL
+2218 YRPFYYDKANPNL
-2231 DENGIGPAGKTTNG
+2231 DETGIGPAGKTTNG
-2245 GTEKKFSLSGTS
+2245 GTEKKFSLSGPS

-2294 QEFVVGKTNNTAENY
+2294 QDFAVGLSNQSKTNY

-2346 LSITSTGKPVGTGDT
+2346 LSITSTGKTVGTGT
-2361 AKTWYKTSFIDI
+2361 NAKTWYKTSFIDI

-2385 ISKVEYTTES
+2385 ISKVEYTTET

-2414 VNCTSQGKNTIRVK
+2414 VNCTSQGLNSIRVK
-2428 VTDAAGTTGNEKDA
+2428 VTDAAETTGNETAA
-2442 GTLTAYIDT
+2442 GTKDVYIDT

-2457 TSRVKYLKNS
+2457 TSMVKYLGNS

-2476 NGKESYQ
+2476 NGEKSYQ

-2503 SVTYFYEEEDNNIV
+2503 SVTYFYGNDSNNITV
-2517 VSSPDD
+2517 TNPDAN
-2523 DGYWVIEVPVGI
+2523 GKWNIPVPVGDDTVNPPI
-2535 DPEEAAEEETEP
+2535 
-2547 VNGINKYD
+2547 NGINKYD
-2555 SSRTNA
+2555 SDRTNA

-2642 WTDLVQKSDST
+2642 WTDLNQKSDST

-2743 DENTTWIPPAE
+2743 DENTTWITPAE
-2754 KSNFTYTNGSFKLK
+2754 NPNFTYTNGSFKLK
-2768 LDDGSQNIWFKVND
+2768 LDDGSQKIWFKVND

-2793 SYTNETSKKIL
+2793 SYTDETSEKIL

-2819 LPESGKDITASVIN
+2819 LPESGEDITASVIN

-2962 LEVFDGEKTTKETVS
+2962 LEVYDGEKTTKETVS

-2984 ADFEITNY
+2984 ADFEVTNY

-3003 IEVQG
+3003 IEIQG

-3027 TSADEAIAEI
+3027 TSADDAKAEI
-3037 GNNWKTIK
+3037 GNKWKTIK

-3059 DTNATDVTH
+3059 DINATDVTH

-3077 TLYEIDDIDNHNDT
+3077 TLYEIDNIDNHNDT

-3125 VKITYPDEGLK
+3125 VKITYPDAGLK

-3345 DDTRNTGTIKTVT
+3345 DDTTNTGTIKTVT

-3393 GFGTISYAI
+3393 GFGTISYTI

-3439 AELSATGNKVQN
+3439 AELSETGNKVQN

-3603 GLYNKD
+3603 GLYDKD

-3695 WRNTGDH
+3695 WRNSGDH
-3702 AADYEDETKSRY
+3702 AADYGDETKSRY
-3714 YSRVRPTIAGKAT
+3714 YSRVRPIVDGTAM
-3727 DRSNAVTSRLIV
+3727 DRASDVTSKLIV
-3739 SGNQNDAEGIAAA
+3739 SGNQNDVEGIAAA

-3764 KFIPEIVGGNGALY
+3764 KFIPEIVGGNDALY
-3778 YEYKIGKQSAFTVDT
+3778 YEYKIGKKSAFTVDA
-3793 TTKEIT
+3793 TTKEVT
-3799 KFEESTTAGSKT
+3799 KFKESTTAGSKT
-3811 KKSSAKAAITKDDG
+3811 LKSSAKAAITKDDG
-3825 TTSVSGTDDGQDVP
+3825 NAVSGTDVGQDVP
-3839 TATDSNSVTYV
+3839 TATDANSVTYV
-3850 NGNTDSVITFDG
+3850 TGNTDGVITFDG
-3862 ATILGALDNST
+3862 STILGNLDNST
-3873 SDDPTWFDVV
+3873 TDTPTWFDVI

-3896 EMQIA
+3896 EMQVA
-3901 LQINYTDETSPVVKI
+3901 LQIQYHDETSPVVKI
-3916 RPFYWNSKT
+3916 HPFYWNSLT
-3925 NNSVIWATNGNPEGH
+3925 DNSVDKPSNPASFADLRGH

-3945 DLPTSFA
+3945 DLPA
-3952 AETGVN
+3952 LNTGVTGLD
-3958 DRDPKVSGKIKLEG
+3958 DRDPKVSGIIKVEG
-3972 YAYDDIKLKE
+3972 YAYDDIKLSE
-3982 LYVKFDNHTKLNA
+3982 LYVQFEGHSALNNRT
-3995 DNFKVADYT
+3995 DPVSTYSNGNWSSTTYGD
-4004 PSQQTKW
+4004 
-4011 TAVTHNTNDGWDFSA
+4011 DGWGFSA
-4026 EDVYCNGN
+4026 TDVFCNGD
-4034 GHLVHWTLT
+4034 GHLVHWTL
-4043 IDTAARTTVAATDQA
+4043 IVDTAARTTKAEVNKALR
-4058 VVVYAK
+4058 VYAK
-4064 DDRGGHD
+4064 DARGGQE
-4071 SVHGSTT
+4071 SVHSGDSE
-4078 AQTSLTTN
+4078 AQTTLTQSYTWSAVKNQTN
-4086 RWGDVKTDE
+4086 ATSIYYTDYNCTTKASSSTADDATVYKGPTLWGNVKGLE
-4095 NAWTNYYEDFYY
+4095 NEVYYEDFYCT
-4107 NTKVSDSTPDTALV
+4107 TKASSSTSDDKIV
-4121 YKGPDSYIWKNV
+4121 YKAPEKYTWSAV
-4133 KDQGNAKTIYYT
+4133 KTDTTTTYYT
-4145 DFYCGTNATDTTSD
+4145 DFYCTTPAVTTTPDTT
-4159 NTVVYKDTLSYRYQ
+4159 TVYKESPMSYYYK
-4173 MDIVPYVTEI
+4173 MDIVPYITKVT
-4183 VTHLSPYSVSN
+4183 TGLSSLKNAKQDSIYS
-4194 PSVYARTA
+4194 RTS
-4202 LGNYPVYEG
+4202 LGHYPVSVKNTG
-4211 ETIQFKGFN
+4211 
-4220 IGNNVAKVTVPGM
+4220 
-4233 NETTLTNGTV
+4233 TNGADALT
-4243 NNESGQP
+4243 
-4250 NTITLTTGTGRGARS
+4250 NTITISGFNLGNTTTVSLASISTAAATKGYYDH
-4265 GNITLKVNNISAL
+4265 KVNNIPAL
-4278 NNTNNDDA
+4278 NNYNKNDASGTSCVTLSNADVDYE
-4286 KGKYSGA
+4286 KINKY
-4293 ISDLNYANGYNRQPN
+4293 GYNR
-4308 GINNNILND
+4308 
-4317 DISLDVWQFLNAV
+4317 
-4330 EPRNGKSDNPTM
+4330 
-4342 KISSKGRIGI
+4342 
-4352 SFSNA
+4352 
-4357 VVYFSAPFI
+4357 
-4366 DFKDAQALNN
+4366 
-4376 IKSQTAIAQNYGWF
+4376 
-4390 TNNTFCFD
+4390 
-4398 PYGYPYAAAQ
+4398 
-4408 SPDTDN
+4408 
-4414 SVGAAYLQLFSR
+4414 
-4426 KAGKPID
+4426 
-4433 GYWDANSYVWR
+4433 
-4444 DGMGLNENYQK
+4444 
-4455 IPNSSRIEAICIP
+4455 
-4468 INKDEND
+4468 
-4475 WTTDIDRTQSI
+4475 
-4486 AMTATMPNPSAAPS
+4486 MPN
-4500 ATNKVTIH
+4500 
-4508 MAYWD
+4508 
-4513 NLTKQIRY
+4513 
-4521 RQGKVGENPGDFGY
+4521 
-4535 TGSVTSNGSGR
+4535 
-4546 DKYYTGGTA
+4546 
-4555 NDSMLDVQGCLSG
+4555 
-4568 GDLEGDRYEH
+4568 
-4578 CYDSV
+4578 
-4583 SSNSNNR
+4583 NSNNNKLTDDVIFDVWKINSDAARTYEGNTALREPVVR
-4590 VSGQHIYRVA
+4590 VNPTNGVVGMAFGNGSSRFSMPNKAGNNR
-4600 GTSLGSDYADAYQ
+4600 GTSYELWQYNYATYVNIALCYDEKGVAHGISTGIDTYVTNTAQ
-4613 VTTAKQGGKYVD
+4613 KAGRMSYFKSAWGPSKLDNVDGNFEGGNAIRFDCIGIPRNTTTAFGVETGTDPLLEEYRFYSPSIVATQKGTNGNNRTNPTVYYAYYDKLSQQIRFRAGDIGDVGTNGQFFQASANGEPAFIDNHYSVISGTSKYSNKNNMYNGGKYLGIDV
-4625 IGVLPTTA
+4625 IPG
-4633 TSEKPTVV
+4633 TSHNDDVVVAVWQDAITDALIFAYNDAPYAKVEKEWNTDEEDSG
-4641 LCWYDGQAKRLVVSY
+4641 WKGY
-4656 DTPSDDDTAKQ
+4656 TPVKANAGFYCKVKCDS
-4667 NGMHTGNWQ
+4667 NGNV
-4676 TNAQYIGTKGGM
+4676 
-4688 YCRMAIDGD
+4688 
-4697 DGIHIAH
+4697 HIASVN
-4704 YDYLGADLLYTY
+4704 DQDEVCYTY
-4716 IPSVNSVPQIS
+4716 IPYTASSKTFGTPVTVTIDTFESGVKKVAIDVDKNNLPYITYFGTKGQPKMAYLPSMPATKTETTLKGCDTNGFTGVWEVGFIPTSSKLADDDARNQTSVWAPKNLTGTA
-4727 SATTYVIDSY
+4727 ATTNFY
-4737 LSVGTWCTIDVAKEL
+4737 GTGGKE
-4752 KAGSTTEYNYVPQ
+4752 
-4765 IGYFAPASE
+4765 
-4774 DSTAAARIAKAA
+4774 KAA
-4786 KFDANGRPL
+4786 GITLSNTTSPLVGYGVSPDGTSGR
-4795 FAGVENDKF
+4795 
-4804 TGAWEISIIPT
+4804 I
-4815 QSIPIIDRVN
+4815 
-4825 VGMYKDTDG
+4825 
-4834 VLQAIPKKANNATDR
+4834 
-4849 ISVST
+4849 
-4854 VSKPGYPVSDS
+4854 
-4865 TTVYGNGTTNPA
+4865 
-4877 VVYCLDDGPVE
+4877 E
-4888 LAQKK
+4888 LAQKW